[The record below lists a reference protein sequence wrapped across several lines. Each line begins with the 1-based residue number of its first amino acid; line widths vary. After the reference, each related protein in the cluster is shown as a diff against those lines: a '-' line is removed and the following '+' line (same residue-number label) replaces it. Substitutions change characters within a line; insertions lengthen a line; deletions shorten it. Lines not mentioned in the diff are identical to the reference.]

1 VSQILTVDD
10 LTFELRRSDRR
21 QTLGLTLDR
30 DGALIL
36 YAPAETPLAEVEAFA
51 REKRFWIYTKLAEK
65 ELLLPPAQ
73 PKEFVSGEGFYYLGR
88 SYRLLLVDPGDAVL
102 PPLRFYQGR
111 FMLRRDERERG
122 HAHFVQWYTAHSR
135 PWLKRAVQR
144 YADRIGA
151 QPNGLEVRDLGY
163 RWASCS
169 QDGQLNF
176 HWRIACLPP
185 RLIEYLVV
193 HELVHLR
200 EPHHTDEFWQRI
212 ERILPDYAGRK
223 RWLAE
228 NGADYVL

>member
-30 DGALIL
+30 DGALL
-36 YAPAETPLAEVEAFA
+36 LHAPAETPLAEVEAFA
-51 REKRFWIYTKLAEK
+51 RAKRFWIYTKLAEK

-212 ERILPDYAGRK
+212 ERILPDYAERK

>member
-1 VSQILTVDD
+1 
-10 LTFELRRSDRR
+10 
-21 QTLGLTLDR
+21 
-30 DGALIL
+30 
-36 YAPAETPLAEVEAFA
+36 
-51 REKRFWIYTKLAEK
+51 
-65 ELLLPPAQ
+65 
-73 PKEFVSGEGFYYLGR
+73 
-88 SYRLLLVDPGDAVL
+88 
-102 PPLRFYQGR
+102 
-111 FMLRRDERERG
+111 
-122 HAHFVQWYTAHSR
+122 
-135 PWLKRAVQR
+135 VQR

-151 QPNGLEVRDLGY
+151 QLNGLEVRDLGY